1 MQLGELFSKTLRVD
15 RPFGVFGLGVAP
27 ILAEGANGLPE
38 LDLLESAMAASTL
51 RITEVSEGGSVP
63 FLRAENVGRK
73 PVLILDGEELV
84 GGKQNRIVNASIIIL
99 QGEAIDIPVSC
110 MEAGR
115 WNFNRRDF
123 QAGEAVFRARSRAVQ
138 KASVAASLDAE
149 GSYRSDQGAVWREVS
164 YSLRETQAPS
174 PTSDYREGRAKVSHQ
189 IDSFVERV
197 QPVDGQ
203 VGAIFLCARGI
214 LGLELL
220 GEEDLFKG
228 ACPRSSGAS
237 PSRCSTTRISAA
249 CPKTWRPRGGRACRR
264 PPVRGAP
271 RPGRAMTSGST
282 RAR

>member
-73 PVLILDGEELV
+73 PVLILDREELV

-123 QAGEAVFRARSRAVQ
+123 QAGEAVFR
-138 KASVAASLDAE
+138 
-149 GSYRSDQGAVWREVS
+149 
-164 YSLRETQAPS
+164 P
-174 PTSDYREGRAKVSHQ
+174 GR
-189 IDSFVERV
+189 
-197 QPVDGQ
+197 
-203 VGAIFLCARGI
+203 
-214 LGLELL
+214 
-220 GEEDLFKG
+220 
-228 ACPRSSGAS
+228 
-237 PSRCSTTRISAA
+237 
-249 CPKTWRPRGGRACRR
+249 GRCRR
-264 PPVRGAP
+264 
-271 RPGRAMTSGST
+271 RASRQAWMRKEATAAT
-282 RAR
+282 RARSGVK

>member
-73 PVLILDGEELV
+73 PVLILDGEELI

-115 WNFNRRDF
+115 WNFNRQDF
-123 QAGEAVFRARSRAVQ
+123 GGRGGVRARSRAVQ

-149 GSYRSDQGAVWREVS
+149 EA
-164 YSLRETQAPS
+164 TAA
-174 PTSDYREGRAKVSHQ
+174 TGR
-189 IDSFVERV
+189 
-197 QPVDGQ
+197 
-203 VGAIFLCARGI
+203 
-214 LGLELL
+214 GL
-220 GEEDLFKG
+220 
-228 ACPRSSGAS
+228 A
-237 PSRCSTTRISAA
+237 
-249 CPKTWRPRGGRACRR
+249 
-264 PPVRGAP
+264 
-271 RPGRAMTSGST
+271 
-282 RAR
+282 

>member
-1 MQLGELFSKTLRVD
+1 MRLASCFSKTLRVD

-84 GGKQNRIVNASIIIL
+84 RREAEPDRQRQHHHPPGRGDRHPGVLHGGGQVEL
-99 QGEAIDIPVSC
+99 QP
-110 MEAGR
+110 AGLPGGR
-115 WNFNRRDF
+115 
-123 QAGEAVFRARSRAVQ
+123 GGVRARSRAVQ

-149 GSYRSDQGAVWREVS
+149 GNYRSDQGAVWREVS

-189 IDSFVERV
+189 DRLVRR
-197 QPVDGQ
+197 
-203 VGAIFLCARGI
+203 AR
-214 LGLELL
+214 
-220 GEEDLFKG
+220 
-228 ACPRSSGAS
+228 
-237 PSRCSTTRISAA
+237 SA
-249 CPKTWRPRGGRACRR
+249 GGRAGRRHFPLRARHPRSGIAGRGGLLLRCLPKIIRSFAFEVLNDEDLGSVPEDVAASWWAGMQSGPCSRR
-264 PPVRGAP
+264 PS
-271 RPGRAMTSGST
+271 PGQAMTSGST